1 MAEASEPKPA
11 TVVDQRPMPRGVIP
25 RHTQMWL
32 MVGLAVAILGIIV
45 FAGQPEPIMPTSAPV
60 TNAATEPDPARL
72 RDFQDR
78 LRGMDAR
85 IRQEQLQDVRQ
96 LPAGGPVQAYG
107 EPMSASAPE
116 DPLDAERKRRDYES
130 LFSSN
135 IVMTRRPDGQQL
147 IAAGNRTAARESGPD
162 GGHVAGPPS
171 IDEVADAV
179 VRATS
184 RYGVA
189 VSQPESL
196 PQTAS
201 QPNAQASAIRGG
213 RARPAVTGR
222 ITSDGPVHRLVEGT
236 IIDAIL
242 TNRLDGSVAAPVNC
256 LVTNAVYSHD
266 GQFVLIPAGSRV
278 VGETKPVQA
287 VGDTRLAVVFHRLV
301 LPDGSSYAL
310 DQVTGLNQVGDAGL
324 RDRVDRHHRSTFGAS
339 AAVGL
344 ISGLA
349 QVLSGGAFGGD
360 GDRTVVI
367 AGGVGDATSQAT
379 AQTMN
384 RYLNRLPTV
393 TIREGHR
400 VKVYLTADL
409 ELPSYGSQIHTPAVR
424 AADVV
429 AGVRR

>member
-11 TVVDQRPMPRGVIP
+11 TVVDQRPVPRGVIP
-25 RHTQMWL
+25 RHAQMWL

-60 TNAATEPDPARL
+60 AGVATEPDPARL

-96 LPAGGPVQAYG
+96 PAAGAVQAYG
-107 EPMSASAPE
+107 EPMSANAPE

-147 IAAGNRTAARESGPD
+147 ITAGNRTGTRESLPD
-162 GGHVAGPPS
+162 GGRVSGPPS
-171 IDEVADAV
+171 VDEVADAV

-184 RYGVA
+184 RYGVGA
-189 VSQPESL
+189 PQPESF
-196 PQTAS
+196 PQTVS
-201 QPNAQASAIRGG
+201 QPNAEALGLRGG
-213 RARPAVTGR
+213 RTRPAVTGP
-222 ITSDGPVHRLVEGT
+222 ITSDGPLHRLVEGT

-266 GQFVLIPAGSRV
+266 GQFVLVPAGSRV

-287 VGDTRLAVVFHRLV
+287 VGDSRLAVVFHRLV

-324 RDRVDRHHRSTFGAS
+324 SDRVDRHYRSTFGAS

-349 QVLSGGAFGGD
+349 QVFTGGAFGGD
-360 GDRTVVI
+360 GNRTVVI

-409 ELPSYGSQIHTPAVR
+409 ELPSYGSQIHTTPAVR

>member
-11 TVVDQRPMPRGVIP
+11 AVVDQRPVPRGVIP
-25 RHTQMWL
+25 RHAQMWL

-45 FAGQPEPIMPTSAPV
+45 FAGQPEPVMPTSAPV
-60 TNAATEPDPARL
+60 TNVATEPDPARL

-96 LPAGGPVQAYG
+96 IPAAGAVQAYG
-107 EPMSASAPE
+107 EPMAASAPD

-147 IAAGNRTAARESGPD
+147 IAAGIRTAAREAVPD
-162 GGHVAGPPS
+162 GGRVTGPPS
-171 IDEVADAV
+171 VDEVADAV

-184 RYGVA
+184 RYGGPVL
-189 VSQPESL
+189 QPESL
-196 PQTAS
+196 PQTVS
-201 QPNAQASAIRGG
+201 QPNALASGIGAG
-213 RARPAVTGR
+213 RARPAVTGP
-222 ITSDGPVHRLVEGT
+222 ITSDGPLHRLVEGT
-236 IIDAIL
+236 VIDAIL

-310 DQVTGLNQVGDAGL
+310 DQVAGLNQVGDAGL
-324 RDRVDRHHRSTFGAS
+324 RDRVDRHYRSTFGAS

-360 GDRTVVI
+360 GDRTIVI

-409 ELPSYGSQIHTPAVR
+409 ELPSYGSQVHTPAVR
-424 AADVV
+424 AADVI